1 MFFIFLCIVCLNV
14 PNYVYRWYRRNPS
27 FVLFY
32 NIHSLWS
39 GKSSTFK
46 STEVLYKYAMKQK
59 VLGFEKQ
66 DCLHISFMLLLLSF
80 SFVFINNDNTKTKDT
95 KTYSFIFFY
104 KLVWLI
110 HITYPLWSCN
120 LFINMTFHIV
130 IVT

>member
-1 MFFIFLCIVCLNV
+1 MNVFFIFLCIVCLNV

-39 GKSSTFK
+39 GKSSTFE
-46 STEVLYKYAMKQK
+46 STKVLYAMKQK

-80 SFVFINNDNTKTKDT
+80 SFALQIMIILKIQKLI
-95 KTYSFIFFY
+95 IFFFFSIN
-104 KLVWLI
+104 LCDLSI
-110 HITYPLWSCN
+110 LHILYDPAICLSTWH
-120 LFINMTFHIV
+120 FILLL
-130 IVT
+130 